1 MGACV
6 QLTIAIITTLIVA
19 FVACAGLISVAD
31 RFDLVDHPVG
41 RKDHGAPIPVVGGI
55 AIWAGLTAGAAL
67 LAGDS
72 QLWVPL
78 FAGLILVIVGIAD
91 DHHDL
96 HWGPRILAQV
106 VAASVLVIGGDA
118 ELTRLGYGIAPLTL
132 ELGWAAIP
140 FSVFAVVGVINALNM
155 IDGVDGLSG
164 SLALTSLLVM
174 LGLALNANLDGLV
187 APLALISAAVLVF
200 LGFNWRLPGR
210 PRALTFL
217 GNSGSAL
224 LGLLLAWAAIRL
236 TEPGHSSITPALGP
250 WLVAL
255 PVLDCLGLI
264 ALRLADGRSPFAAD
278 RGHFHH
284 LLLDRGWSVPALVL
298 AAVTAQLAFAT
309 IGLLMHLA
317 GVPDIWLIV
326 AFLLLLGMHV
336 LSMVI
341 LRQRNGRLARI
352 EAQAAVVADSSSGH
366 P

>member
-1 MGACV
+1 M
-6 QLTIAIITTLIVA
+6 QLTIAIFTTLIVA
-19 FVACAGLISVAD
+19 FVACVGLIAMAD
-31 RFDLVDHPVG
+31 RFDLVDRPVG

-55 AIWAGLTAGAAL
+55 AIWFGLTAGAAL
-67 LAGDS
+67 LASES
-72 QLWVPL
+72 QLWIPL
-78 FAGLILVIVGIAD
+78 LAGLILVIVGVAD

-224 LGLLLAWAAIRL
+224 LGMLLAWAAIRL

-298 AAVTAQLAFAT
+298 TAVTAQLAFAT

>member
-6 QLTIAIITTLIVA
+6 QLTIAIITTLVVA
-19 FVACAGLISVAD
+19 FVACIGLISVAD
-31 RFDLVDHPVG
+31 RFGLVDHPVG
-41 RKDHGAPIPVVGGI
+41 RKDHGAPIPVVGGT
-55 AIWAGLTAGAAL
+55 AIWFGLMAGAAL
-67 LAGDS
+67 MGAAS

-78 FAGLILVIVGIAD
+78 LAGLILVIVGIAD
-91 DHHDL
+91 DHRDL
-96 HWGPRILAQV
+96 HWGPRIFAQV
-106 VAASVLVIGGDA
+106 IAAVVLVIGGDA

-132 ELGWAAIP
+132 ELGWLAIP
-140 FSVFAVVGVINALNM
+140 FSVFAVVGIINALNM

-164 SLALTSLLVM
+164 SLTLTSLLLM
-174 LGLALNANLDGLV
+174 LGLAANANLDALV

-200 LGFNWRLPGR
+200 LGFNWRVPGR

-236 TEPGHSSITPALGP
+236 TEPGHSPITPALGP

-264 ALRLADGRSPFAAD
+264 ALRMADGRSPFAAD

-298 AAVTAQLAFAT
+298 AAVSAQLAFAT

-341 LRQRNGRLARI
+341 LRQRNGRAAM
-352 EAQAAVVADSSSGH
+352 EAQAAVIAGESRSGR